1 MTGPE
6 NDLIRAYL
14 RDGPEE
20 LSERAYVAMRGA
32 VERVPQRGRRP
43 WAAWR
48 LDDQRMRYALVAAVI
63 AAALFATWRLLPN
76 PTIYG
81 PGGATPTPSPTQTPT
96 PAQTSPPPS
105 GFPLPTTIGECSLTL
120 TELREVR
127 GGDPEA
133 PTPFLMS
140 PPYRAA
146 MLPHTGQPSAALIQ
160 ADGTG
165 WGEDGPGRPVVSVV
179 RPDATLDYPGV
190 SLAAGQLST
199 SYAFDTPGRWALS
212 MVAESVGC
220 TQIVEIIVDPEPS
233 PTPPPSAQLEPSP

>member
-1 MTGPE
+1 MTGSE
-6 NDLIRAYL
+6 RDLIRDYF

-20 LSERAYVAMRGA
+20 LPERVYLSMRGA
-32 VERVPQRGRRP
+32 IETVAQRRRRP
-43 WAAWR
+43 WPGVGSWLREPRVR
-48 LDDQRMRYALVAAVI
+48 LAVI
-63 AAALFATWRLLPN
+63 AAVIVAALLATWRLLPN

-81 PGGATPTPSPTQTPT
+81 PGGASPSPTAEP
-96 PAQTSPPPS
+96 SPLPS
-105 GFPLPTTIGECSLTL
+105 GVPLATTIGDCTLTL

-165 WGEDGPGRPVVSVV
+165 WGVDGPGRPVVSVV

-190 SLAAGQLST
+190 SLDAGRLST
-199 SYAFDTPGRWALS
+199 SYAFDVPGTWTLS
-212 MVAESVGC
+212 IVAESVAC
-220 TQIVEIIVDPEPS
+220 TQVVAIIIDPEPS

>member
-1 MTGPE
+1 MTGSE
-6 NDLIRAYL
+6 RDLIRDYF

-20 LSERAYVAMRGA
+20 LPERVYLSIRGA
-32 VERVPQRGRRP
+32 IEAVAQRRRRP
-43 WAAWR
+43 WAGVGSWMREPRVR
-48 LDDQRMRYALVAAVI
+48 LAVVAAVI

-81 PGGATPTPSPTQTPT
+81 PGGPTPTPMPTPTEPSPTPF
-96 PAQTSPPPS
+96 AV
-105 GFPLPTTIGECSLTL
+105 PLPTTIGECTLTL

-133 PTPFLMS
+133 PTPFPMS

-146 MLPHTGQPSAALIQ
+146 MLPHSGQPSAALIQ

-165 WGEDGPGRPVVSVV
+165 WGVDGPGRPVVSVV
-179 RPDATLDYPGV
+179 RPDATVDYPGV
-190 SLAAGQLST
+190 SLDAGQLST
-199 SYAFDTPGRWALS
+199 SYAFDVPGTWTLS
-212 MVAESVGC
+212 IVAESVAC
-220 TQIVEIIVDPEPS
+220 IQIVAIIIDPEPS